1 MTQAELPPEVLA
13 LVHGPVGTLAHV
25 EMLLALRT
33 ADPDER
39 STEQLAASAQVSSL
53 VNAERILRELVEAQ
67 LISATDE
74 EGWRYAPR
82 GSALRAGVD
91 RLAAMYNE
99 RPVTLIRAL
108 YERPVR
114 PLHSFADA
122 FRIRRDD

>member
-1 MTQAELPPEVLA
+1 MTQADLPPEVLA
-13 LVHGPVGTLAHV
+13 LVHGPVSTLAHV
-25 EMLLALRT
+25 EMLLALRA

-39 STEQLAASAQVSSL
+39 STEQLAAAAQISTI
-53 VNAERILRELVEAQ
+53 VNAERFLRELLDAQ
-67 LISATDE
+67 LIATAS
-74 EGWRYAPR
+74 EGAWRYAPR